1 MTSISAQTKLL
12 GLLGAGTSYTKSPFL
27 HNKAVKVL
35 GIDQVYVNFDL
46 PAESISAFLKI
57 FWQMG
62 GVGLNI
68 TKPHKTLVAS
78 LLPDCQLPSVNT
90 LTRTPT
96 GWLGHSTDG
105 PGFVES
111 LKHIDER
118 VEDYTDVVFLGS
130 GGAVQAV
137 LHHLSTLMLPNLHR
151 LTVLRRSSTQ
161 DKVIT
166 ALAPRTSD
174 PTRPMEFIIRDLS
187 RGDLQTTLQNDSET
201 NPQKILVVQGTS
213 APSQGDGLSE
223 LIPAFD
229 EFSGTFVDMV
239 YGHPSQIFYSLK
251 NGTAMLIE
259 QARLSQQL
267 WWGHALDYATLLGAL
282 NSRA

>member
-1 MTSISAQTKLL
+1 
-12 GLLGAGTSYTKSPFL
+12 
-27 HNKAVKVL
+27 
-35 GIDQVYVNFDL
+35 
-46 PAESISAFLKI
+46 
-57 FWQMG
+57 
-62 GVGLNI
+62 
-68 TKPHKTLVAS
+68 
-78 LLPDCQLPSVNT
+78 
-90 LTRTPT
+90 
-96 GWLGHSTDG
+96 
-105 PGFVES
+105 
-111 LKHIDER
+111 
-118 VEDYTDVVFLGS
+118 
-130 GGAVQAV
+130 
-137 LHHLSTLMLPNLHR
+137 
-151 LTVLRRSSTQ
+151 
-161 DKVIT
+161 
-166 ALAPRTSD
+166 
-174 PTRPMEFIIRDLS
+174 MEFIIRDLS

-251 NGTAMLIE
+251 NRGLKVQDGTAMLIE